1 MRVPKK
7 YRKRCKGARQAVCFN
22 WKKYVSYL
30 MFLTFEGIDYCG
42 KSTQARLLVERLE
55 KNHTVRLI
63 REPGGTR
70 ISERLREILLDKRHL
85 ELTEVAELFLFEA
98 SRAQLVAE
106 VIRPALERGEFVI
119 CDRYFDST
127 TAYQGFGRGVDIE
140 AIARVNALA
149 TGGTEPDLTFVI
161 DIPVEEIERRKQSAG
176 LVFDRMEIS
185 GRQFYDRVRAGYEHL
200 SRTLERMVLIDGARP
215 VEEIHHEIWRTL
227 VLRRIIQS

>member
-22 WKKYVSYL
+22 SKKYVSYL
-30 MFLTFEGIDYCG
+30 MFLTFEGIDFCG

-70 ISERLREILLDKRHL
+70 ISEQLREILLDKRHL

-119 CDRYFDST
+119 CDRYSDST

-149 TGGTEPDLTFVI
+149 TGGTEPDLTVVI

-215 VEEIHHEIWRTL
+215 VQEIHQEIWRTL

>member
-1 MRVPKK
+1 
-7 YRKRCKGARQAVCFN
+7 
-22 WKKYVSYL
+22 
-30 MFLTFEGIDYCG
+30 MFLTFEGIDFCG

-70 ISERLREILLDKRHL
+70 ISEQLREILLDKRHL

-119 CDRYFDST
+119 CDRYSDST

-149 TGGTEPDLTFVI
+149 TGGTEPDLTVVI
-161 DIPVEEIERRKQSAG
+161 DIPVAEIERRKQSAG

-215 VEEIHHEIWRTL
+215 VQEIHQEIWRTL

>member
-1 MRVPKK
+1 VPKK
-7 YRKRCKGARQAVCFN
+7 YRKRCKGARQVVCFN
-22 WKKYVSYL
+22 SKKYVSYP
-30 MFLTFEGIDYCG
+30 MFLTFEGIDFSG

-85 ELTEVAELFLFEA
+85 ELTDVAELFLFEA

-127 TAYQGFGRGVDIE
+127 TAYQGFGRGIDIG
-140 AIARVNALA
+140 AIAGINTLA
-149 TGGTEPDLTFVI
+149 TGGTDPDLTFII

-176 LVFDRMEIS
+176 LIFDRMEIS
-185 GRQFYDRVRAGYEHL
+185 GRQFYERVRAGYEHL
-200 SRTLERMVLIDGARP
+200 SRTMERMVLINGTRP
-215 VEEIHHEIWRTL
+215 VQDIHQEIWKTL
-227 VLRRIIQS
+227 VLRRIIHS

>member
-1 MRVPKK
+1 VPKK

-22 WKKYVSYL
+22 SKKCVSYL
-30 MFLTFEGIDYCG
+30 MFLTFEGIDFCG

-70 ISERLREILLDKRHL
+70 ISEQLREILLDKRHL

-119 CDRYFDST
+119 CDRYSDST

-149 TGGTEPDLTFVI
+149 TGGTEPDLTVVI

-215 VEEIHHEIWRTL
+215 VQEIHQEIWRTL